1 MLISI
6 FVFQRCP
13 ETHSSPYPSIST
25 QQNHRNKFLCKNKD
39 MCNPFIF
46 GAKTGSQSYCM
57 QIVDTFLLA
66 AKHIFWAKFWSQK
79 IKSWL
84 SLFTHDLELL
94 LSAYRGELWEKF
106 IGTELTLNPAWVAS
120 SGMALLRYLE
130 AWAVP
135 LDVLIPIQWWNPIS
149 MATGTQFWSKAFVI
163 IKTTWR
169 HIFGISM
176 KSHYYQSFI
185 LKLWFLFNR
194 IHTKGGCLKLF
205 IIPWG

>member
-1 MLISI
+1 MDLTSNSQSDKTLS
-6 FVFQRCP
+6 V
-13 ETHSSPYPSIST
+13 
-25 QQNHRNKFLCKNKD
+25 LCINWL
-39 MCNPFIF
+39 NPGLWAIDCRLEIIF

-106 IGTELTLNPAWVAS
+106 IGTELTFNPGWVAS
-120 SGMALLRYLE
+120 SGMALLRHLE

-135 LDVLIPIQWWNPIS
+135 LDVLIPSQWWNHVS

-163 IKTTWR
+163 IKQ
-169 HIFGISM
+169 HEDIFLENQWSLTIIRA
-176 KSHYYQSFI
+176 SF
-185 LKLWFLFNR
+185 
-194 IHTKGGCLKLF
+194 
-205 IIPWG
+205 